1 MSVYRYAGIWNNETT
16 YFPNF
21 MVVSNNLA
29 YVAKETIT
37 GGGEPSTN
45 LAQWTYLPAGQQ
57 TAATF
62 PIIEGNVSLSV
73 NGTDDLVITAGSSN
87 VLVNSP
93 LLVNGLFNNVG
104 NDPPPA
110 SGNVLTWTGSHIEWG
125 TATTASGFPLQNT
138 DGTISFTTVGE
149 NLFID
154 NSNTTGNISIR
165 NTLSNANNYV
175 SIGIGRSAIR
185 LGDVEG
191 GDYPWIALNDES
203 ITLTSEQNVT
213 VAGGSNILMVNPIG
227 GVSMQAL
234 KFQFYIY
241 GASAPSTGDVFTWNS
256 STQSAGWVTPP
267 SAVNT
272 LNNINGSITINT
284 PTYSGVQVSNYPMS
298 NTITVDTNPAA
309 SGVYTANSS
318 STSVTIGITGMTSTG
333 LVSITYVHAGGV
345 GGSQYIKSITP
356 QTGSVLIT
364 LNTVTDIG
372 DQIIWNV
379 LKYQ

>member
-93 LLVNGLFNNVG
+93 LLVDGLFNNVG

-125 TATTASGFPLQNT
+125 TATSASGFPLQNT
-138 DGTISFTTVGE
+138 DATVSLTNTGE
-149 NLFID
+149 NLLI
-154 NSNTTGNISIR
+154 NNTNTTGNISI
-165 NTLSNANNYV
+165 NTLSNTNNYI
-175 SIGIGRSAIR
+175 SIGNGKSATR
-185 LGDVEG
+185 LGDVDG
-191 GDYPWIALNDES
+191 RDYPWIALNDES
-203 ITLTSEQNVT
+203 LVFGSLVG
-213 VAGGSNILMVNPIG
+213 ASNILMLNPVGDVYI
-227 GVSMQAL
+227 QAAKL
-234 KFQFYIY
+234 QFYVN

-256 STQSAGWVTPP
+256 SQLSAGWVTPP

-333 LVSITYVHAGGV
+333 LVSITYVHAGGG